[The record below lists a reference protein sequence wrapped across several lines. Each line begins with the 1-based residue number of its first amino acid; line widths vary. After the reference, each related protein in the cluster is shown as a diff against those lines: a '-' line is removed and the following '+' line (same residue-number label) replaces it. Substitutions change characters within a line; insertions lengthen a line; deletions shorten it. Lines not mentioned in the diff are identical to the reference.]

1 MSSSSIPFILGLIVT
16 AGLLLP
22 ALLRLKTSV
31 TEQARRA
38 ESLKREL
45 HDLRRTNS
53 QMEEEQR
60 FLNNFLKDYPHVAK
74 ELYSGLKE
82 RQIPGALLD
91 VVKKSLEP
99 QQAVVFVRRGGK
111 DGDSDKSRLAVA
123 AATAEGGS
131 IKLGTEI
138 PGDTGALGYVAE
150 AQIIMSRDE
159 LATEAVSTR
168 IKPGPTLAGLPTDL
182 VVPLV
187 FDKETLGLIAL
198 SRPRRTSGDA
208 KAALRLIAQ
217 TGAQALHNAAAYT
230 RMKNTAEMDGL
241 TRVFNKR
248 HMEQQLFELIY
259 RTACAAYDQRDTSAA
274 QASDALSIFL
284 FDIDNFKHY
293 NDSNGHLAGDKLLQ
307 ELSRLVQENIR
318 EDDIF
323 GRFGGE
329 EFLLIL
335 PRTNLAQS
343 LAAANKVRGVIA
355 AHKFPF
361 SERQP
366 LGSLSVSGGV
376 AEYPY
381 DGMDAVSLLKAA
393 DQGLYE
399 AKRQGRNRIVA
410 ASGPEGAAGRETV
423 AVAAPAPAEA
433 VRS

>member
-38 ESLKREL
+38 DALKREVQE
-45 HDLRRTNS
+45 LRRTTA

-60 FLNNFLKDYPHVAK
+60 FLNNFLKDYPHMAR

-99 QQAVVFVRRGGK
+99 TQAVVFVRRGGK
-111 DGDSDKSRLAVA
+111 EGEGEKMRLAVA
-123 AATAEGGS
+123 AATSESASVKMGM
-131 IKLGTEI
+131 EI
-138 PGDTGALGYVAE
+138 PGDAGALGYVAE
-150 AQIIMSRDE
+150 AQIIMSREE

-168 IKPGPTLAGLPTDL
+168 IKPGPTLAGLPTDVL
-182 VVPLV
+182 VPLV

-217 TGAQALHNAAAYT
+217 TGAQALHNAAVHT
-230 RMKNTAEMDGL
+230 QMKNTAEMDGL
-241 TRVFNKR
+241 TRVFNKK

-259 RTACAAYDQRDTSAA
+259 HTACAAYDHRETSAT
-274 QASDALSIFL
+274 QAASEALSIFL

-318 EDDIF
+318 EDDFF

-343 LAAANKVRGVIA
+343 LAAANKIRGVIA
-355 AHKFPF
+355 GHKFPF
-361 SERQP
+361 AERQP
-366 LGSLSVSGGV
+366 LGSISVSGGV

-393 DQGLYE
+393 DQALYE

-410 ASGPEGAAGRETV
+410 ASGPEGTTGRET
-423 AVAAPAPAEA
+423 AAAPAEA
-433 VRS
+433 VRQ

>member
-1 MSSSSIPFILGLIVT
+1 MQGSSIPFILGLIVT

-38 ESLKREL
+38 DSLKREL
-45 HDLRRTNS
+45 QDLRRTNA
-53 QMEEEQR
+53 QMEEDQR

-74 ELYSGLKE
+74 ELYGGLKE
-82 RQIPGALLD
+82 RQIPSALLD

-111 DGDSDKSRLAVA
+111 DGDGEKTRLAVA

-131 IKLGTEI
+131 IKIGTEI

-150 AQIIMSRDE
+150 AQIIMSREE
-159 LATEAVSTR
+159 LATEAVATR

-230 RMKNTAEMDGL
+230 QMNNTAEMDGL
-241 TRVFNKR
+241 TRVYNKR

-259 RTACAAYDQRDTSAA
+259 RTACAAYDQRDSSSAA
-274 QASDALSIFL
+274 QASEALSIFL

-318 EDDIF
+318 EDDMF

-343 LAAANKVRGVIA
+343 LAAANKIRSVIA

-361 SERQP
+361 AERQP
-366 LGSLSVSGGV
+366 LGSISVSGGV

-381 DGMDAVSLLKAA
+381 DGMDAVSLLRAA
-393 DQGLYE
+393 DQALYE

-410 ASGPEGAAGRETV
+410 ASGPEAAASREAATV
-423 AVAAPAPAEA
+423 EAA
-433 VRS
+433 RS

>member
-38 ESLKREL
+38 DTLKREIQE
-45 HDLRRTNS
+45 LRRTMA

-60 FLNNFLKDYPHVAK
+60 FLNNFLKDYPHMAK
-74 ELYSGLKE
+74 ELYSGLNQ
-82 RQIPGALLD
+82 RQIPGTLLD
-91 VVKKSLEP
+91 VIKKSLEP

-111 DGDSDKSRLAVA
+111 DGEGEKMRLAVA
-123 AATAEGGS
+123 AATSESASVKMGM
-131 IKLGTEI
+131 EI
-138 PGDTGALGYVAE
+138 PSDTGALGYVAE

-168 IKPGPTLAGLPTDL
+168 IKPGPTLAGLPTDVL
-182 VVPLV
+182 VPLV
-187 FDKETLGLIAL
+187 FDKETLGIIAL

-217 TGAQALHNAAAYT
+217 TGAQALHNAAVHT
-230 RMKNTAEMDGL
+230 QMKNTAERDGL
-241 TRVFNKR
+241 TKVFNKR

-259 RTACAAYDQRDTSAA
+259 RTACAAYDHRETSAT
-274 QASDALSIFL
+274 QAASEALSIFL

-318 EDDIF
+318 DDDFF

-343 LAAANKVRGVIA
+343 LAAANKIRGVIA
-355 AHKFPF
+355 GHKFPF
-361 SERQP
+361 AERQP
-366 LGSLSVSGGV
+366 LGSISVSGGV

-381 DGMDAVSLLKAA
+381 DGMDVVSLLKAA
-393 DQGLYE
+393 DQALYE
-399 AKRQGRNRIVA
+399 AKRQGRNRVMA
-410 ASGPEGAAGRETV
+410 ASGPEGTTGRET
-423 AVAAPAPAEA
+423 AAAPAEA
-433 VRS
+433 VRQ

>member
-22 ALLRLKTSV
+22 ALLRLKTSI

-38 ESLKREL
+38 DALKREL
-45 HDLRRTNS
+45 QELRRANS
-53 QMEEEQR
+53 QMEEDQR
-60 FLNNFLKDYPHVAK
+60 FLNNFLKDYPHMAK
-74 ELYSGLKE
+74 ELYGGLKE
-82 RQIPGALLD
+82 RQIPGALLE

-99 QQAVVFVRRGGK
+99 QQAVVFVRRGK
-111 DGDSDKSRLAVA
+111 EADGDKARLAVA
-123 AATAEGGS
+123 AATAESGS
-131 IKLGTEI
+131 IKTGTEI

-150 AQIIMSRDE
+150 AQIILSREE
-159 LATEAVSTR
+159 LASEAVASR

-187 FDKETLGLIAL
+187 FDKETLGLIAM

-230 RMKNTAEMDGL
+230 QMKNTAEMDGL
-241 TRVFNKR
+241 TRVYNKR

-259 RTACAAYDQRDTSAA
+259 RTACAAYDHRDSSSSE
-274 QASDALSIFL
+274 ASEALSIFL
-284 FDIDNFKHY
+284 FDIDNFKAY

-307 ELSRLVQENIR
+307 ELSRLVQENVR
-318 EDDIF
+318 EDDLF

-335 PRTNLAQS
+335 PRTSLAQS
-343 LAAANKVRGVIA
+343 LAAANKIRGVIA
-355 AHKFPF
+355 NHKFPF
-361 SERQP
+361 AERQP
-366 LGSLSVSGGV
+366 LGSISVSGGV

-393 DQGLYE
+393 DQALYE

-410 ASGPEGAAGRETV
+410 ASGPEAASGREAAAAQAGR
-423 AVAAPAPAEA
+423 P
-433 VRS
+433 S

>member
-31 TEQARRA
+31 SEQSRRA
-38 ESLKREL
+38 DNLKREVQE
-45 HDLRRTNS
+45 LRRANS
-53 QMEEEQR
+53 QMEEDQR
-60 FLNNFLKDYPHVAK
+60 FLNSFLKDYPHVAK

-82 RQIPGALLD
+82 RQIPGALLQ
-91 VVKKSLEP
+91 VVQKSLEP
-99 QQAVVFVRRGGK
+99 QQAVVLVRRGGK
-111 DGDSDKSRLAVA
+111 DDPGKPRLAVA
-123 AATAEGGS
+123 AAVIEDGS
-131 IKLGTEI
+131 IKVGTEI
-138 PGDTGALGYVAE
+138 PPDVGPLGYVAE
-150 AQIIMSRDE
+150 AQIILTREE
-159 LATEAVSTR
+159 LSAEAVATR

-182 VVPLV
+182 VAPLV
-187 FDKETLGLIAL
+187 FDKETIGLVAM
-198 SRPRRTSGDA
+198 SRPRRTTGDA

-230 RMKNTAEMDGL
+230 QMKNTAEMDGL

-259 RTACAAYDQRDTSAA
+259 RTACAAYDQRDSSSVGAGE
-274 QASDALSIFL
+274 ALSIFL

-293 NDSNGHLAGDKLLQ
+293 NDANGHLAGDKLLQ
-307 ELSRLVQENIR
+307 ELARLVQENIR

-335 PRTNLAQS
+335 PRTNLAQG
-343 LAAANKVRGVIA
+343 LAAAGKIRSVIA
-355 AHKFPF
+355 SYKFPF

-366 LGSLSVSGGV
+366 LGMISVSGGV

-393 DQGLYE
+393 DQALYE
-399 AKRQGRNRIVA
+399 GKRQGRNRILA
-410 ASGPEGAAGRETV
+410 ASGPENVAPRE
-423 AVAAPAPAEA
+423 AAAPAPAA
-433 VRS
+433 RS

>member
-22 ALLRLKTSV
+22 ALLRLKTSI
-31 TEQARRA
+31 TEQTRRA
-38 ESLKREL
+38 DALKREVQE
-45 HDLRRTNS
+45 LRRTNS

-60 FLNNFLKDYPHVAK
+60 FLNNFLKDYPHIAK
-74 ELYSGLKE
+74 ELYGGLKE
-82 RQIPGALLD
+82 RQIPGALLE

-111 DGDSDKSRLAVA
+111 EGDNEKPRLAVA
-123 AATAEGGS
+123 ATTSEGGA
-131 IKLGTEI
+131 IKNGTEI

-150 AQIIMSRDE
+150 AQIILSREE
-159 LATEAVSTR
+159 LASEAVASR
-168 IKPGPTLAGLPTDL
+168 IKSGPTLAGLPTDL

-187 FDKETLGLIAL
+187 FDKETLGIIAL

-217 TGAQALHNAAAYT
+217 TGAQALHNAAAYSQ
-230 RMKNTAEMDGL
+230 MKNTAEMDGL
-241 TRVFNKR
+241 TRVYNKR
-248 HMEQQLFELIY
+248 HMEQQLFETIY
-259 RTACAAYDQRDTSAA
+259 KTACAAYDHRDSSATA
-274 QASDALSIFL
+274 ATEALSIFL

-307 ELSRLVQENIR
+307 ELSRLVMENVR
-318 EDDIF
+318 EDDLF

-335 PRTNLAQS
+335 PRTNLAQA
-343 LAAANKVRGVIA
+343 LAAANKIRGVIA

-361 SERQP
+361 AERQP
-366 LGSLSVSGGV
+366 LGCISVSGGV

-393 DQGLYE
+393 DQSLYE

-410 ASGPEGAAGRETV
+410 ASGPEGATGRET
-423 AVAAPAPAEA
+423 ASAQAGRP
-433 VRS
+433 S

>member
-1 MSSSSIPFILGLIVT
+1 MQGSSIPFILGLIVT

-38 ESLKREL
+38 EALKREL
-45 HDLRRTNS
+45 QELRRANA
-53 QMEEEQR
+53 QMEEDQR
-60 FLNNFLKDYPHVAK
+60 FLNNFLKEYPHMAK
-74 ELYSGLKE
+74 ELFGGLKE
-82 RQIPGALLD
+82 RQIPGTLLE
-91 VVKKSLEP
+91 VVRRSLEP
-99 QQAVVFVRRGGK
+99 QQAVVFVRRGGGK
-111 DGDSDKSRLAVA
+111 EGDSERPRLAVA
-123 AATAEGGS
+123 AATSESGA
-131 IKLGTEI
+131 IRIGTEI

-150 AQIIMSRDE
+150 AQIILSQEE
-159 LATEAVSTR
+159 LASEAVSSR
-168 IKPGPTLAGLPTDL
+168 IKSGPTLAGLPTDL

-187 FDKETLGLIAL
+187 FDQETLGLIAM
-198 SRPRRTSGDA
+198 SRPRRTAGDA

-230 RMKNTAEMDGL
+230 QMKNTAEMDGL

-248 HMEQQLFELIY
+248 HMEQQLFEVIY
-259 RTACAAYDQRDTSAA
+259 RTACAAYDHRDRS
-274 QASDALSIFL
+274 ASDPSEALSIFL

-318 EDDIF
+318 EDDLF

-335 PRTNLAQS
+335 PRTNLAQA
-343 LAAANKVRGVIA
+343 LAAANKIRSVIA
-355 AHKFPF
+355 AHRFPF
-361 SERQP
+361 AERQP
-366 LGSLSVSGGV
+366 LGMISVSGGV

-393 DQGLYE
+393 DQSLYE
-399 AKRQGRNRIVA
+399 AKRQGRNRIVV
-410 ASGPEGAAGRETV
+410 ASGPEGATGREGATAQAGR
-423 AVAAPAPAEA
+423 P
-433 VRS
+433 S

>member
-38 ESLKREL
+38 DSLKREL
-45 HDLRRTNS
+45 QELRRTNS

-60 FLNNFLKDYPHVAK
+60 FLNSFLKDYPHVAK
-74 ELYSGLKE
+74 ELYGGLKE
-82 RQIPGALLD
+82 RQIPGALLE
-91 VVKKSLEP
+91 VVRKSLEP
-99 QQAVVFVRRGGK
+99 QQAVIFVRRGSSDEGGK
-111 DGDSDKSRLAVA
+111 PRLAVA
-123 AATAEGGS
+123 AATAEGGT
-131 IKLGTEI
+131 IKVGTEI

-150 AQIIMSRDE
+150 AQIIMSREE

-168 IKPGPTLAGLPTDL
+168 IKPGPTLAGLPADL

-230 RMKNTAEMDGL
+230 QMKNTAEMDGL

-259 RTACAAYDQRDTSAA
+259 RTACAAYDHRDASAT
-274 QASDALSIFL
+274 QASEALSIFL

-318 EDDIF
+318 EDDLF

-343 LAAANKVRGVIA
+343 LAAANKIRSVIA

-361 SERQP
+361 AERQP
-366 LGSLSVSGGV
+366 LGAISVSGGV

-393 DQGLYE
+393 DQALYE

-410 ASGPEGAAGRETV
+410 ASGPEGATGRETDT
-423 AVAAPAPAEA
+423 AQAAHP
-433 VRS
+433 